1 MGLRVPEQ
9 PTRLRAAIQRYG
21 LGPLLCGF
29 LLRRHFTW
37 AGVIVWT
44 GGMPAPSIRNR
55 GRLEVST
62 VILWPATRL
71 NIAPR
76 ARLTIGKGTYLNR
89 GATVICHERVAIG
102 ERCKI
107 AYDVLITDSDE
118 HEVPGGGPMVAP
130 VAIGDDVWLGARV
143 LVLKGVTI
151 GDGAIVGAG
160 SVVTRDIPPWSIA
173 AGQPAK
179 VIRTY
184 R

>member
-1 MGLRVPEQ
+1 MGLRVPGQ

-29 LLRRHFTW
+29 LLRRHFTR

-107 AYDVLITDSDE
+107 A
-118 HEVPGGGPMVAP
+118 
-130 VAIGDDVWLGARV
+130 
-143 LVLKGVTI
+143 
-151 GDGAIVGAG
+151 
-160 SVVTRDIPPWSIA
+160 
-173 AGQPAK
+173 
-179 VIRTY
+179 
-184 R
+184 